1 MKARAYAKDVLSSRH
16 HWQPGP
22 WREQRYERQGSAS
35 SIAAAVAA
43 IAAAAAAAAAA
54 ADTEIQFFPN

>member
-1 MKARAYAKDVLSSRH
+1 MKARAYAKDVLTSRH

-43 IAAAAAAAAAA
+43 IAAAAAAAAA
-54 ADTEIQFFPN
+54 DTEIQFFPN